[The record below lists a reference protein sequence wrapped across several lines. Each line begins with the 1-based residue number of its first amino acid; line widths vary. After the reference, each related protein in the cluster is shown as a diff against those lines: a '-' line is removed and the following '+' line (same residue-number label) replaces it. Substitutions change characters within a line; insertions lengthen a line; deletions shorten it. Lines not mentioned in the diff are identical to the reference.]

1 MRIFLVAIGLG
12 LYLVVFRPMSSSLSL
27 AARPREAFGRHV
39 HALRRAGQVP
49 AVVYG
54 HRQAAIS
61 IPAEAK
67 EIDRIWQ
74 RAGRTHLVD
83 LRVEGQPLMRVL
95 IRELQRSPRNG
106 RPLHADFFAV
116 NLLEK
121 LTAEVPLVLT
131 GDSPAVTDLKVGQL
145 LQTMNTVKVEC
156 LPTDLPPQITVDVS
170 GLGAVDDSITV
181 GDLTLPQGVTLVSAE
196 DSEVVVKVAPLRV
209 REEAEEVAPEAAE
222 AEPAGEAEASEE

>member
-1 MRIFLVAIGLG
+1 
-12 LYLVVFRPMSSSLSL
+12 MSSSLSL

-61 IPAEAK
+61 IQAEAK

>member
-1 MRIFLVAIGLG
+1 MRIFLLAIGLG
-12 LYLVVFRPMSSSLSL
+12 LYLVPFRPMSSSLSL

-39 HALRRAGQVP
+39 HALRRTGQVP

-54 HRQAAIS
+54 HRQTAIS
-61 IPAEAK
+61 IQADAK

-83 LRVEGQPLMRVL
+83 LSVEGQPLMRVL

-131 GDSPAVTDLKVGQL
+131 GESPAVTDLKVGQL
-145 LQTMNTVKVEC
+145 LQTMNMVKVEC

-170 GLGAVDDSITV
+170 GLGAVEDSITV

-209 REEAEEVAPEAAE
+209 REEAEEAAPEAE
-222 AEPAGEAEASEE
+222 AEPAGEAEASGE

>member
-1 MRIFLVAIGLG
+1 
-12 LYLVVFRPMSSSLSL
+12 MSMSLS
-27 AARPREAFGRHV
+27 ARPRDTTGRHV

-54 HRQAAIS
+54 HRQAAVS
-61 IPAEAK
+61 IQADEK

-83 LRVEGQPLMRVL
+83 LSVEGQPLRRCL
-95 IRELQRSPRNG
+95 IRDFQRNPRNG

-121 LTAEVPLVLT
+121 LTAEVPLVLA
-131 GDSPAVTDLKVGQL
+131 GESPAVTELKIGQI
-145 LQTMNTVKVEC
+145 LQTLNTVKVEC
-156 LPTDLPPQITVDVS
+156 LPTDLPPQIAVDVS

-181 GDLTLPQGVTLVSAE
+181 GDLSLPDGVTLVSAE

-209 REEAEEVAPEAAE
+209 REDEAAAAPEAAE
-222 AEPAGEAEASEE
+222 AAPAEEAEASDG